1 MKSLFA
7 SLLIL
12 STLTVL
18 AGCQQP
24 ERPIGPDGRP
34 NVPAE
39 QPVPGGPMSKGPV
52 GQPQARPLA
61 ASVLTAPCPENLLS
75 LLPPGIITGGIFT
88 SGLINA
94 HHHYPD

>member
-1 MKSLFA
+1 MRYRPVRRRVCGGHYLSFAGNHRMKSLFA

-12 STLTVL
+12 STLTAL

-52 GQPQARPLA
+52 GQPQA
-61 ASVLTAPCPENLLS
+61 
-75 LLPPGIITGGIFT
+75 
-88 SGLINA
+88 
-94 HHHYPD
+94 

>member
-12 STLTVL
+12 SSLTAL

-34 NVPAE
+34 NIPAE
-39 QPVPGGPMSKGPV
+39 QPLPGGPMSKGPV
-52 GQPQARPLA
+52 GQPQA
-61 ASVLTAPCPENLLS
+61 
-75 LLPPGIITGGIFT
+75 
-88 SGLINA
+88 
-94 HHHYPD
+94 